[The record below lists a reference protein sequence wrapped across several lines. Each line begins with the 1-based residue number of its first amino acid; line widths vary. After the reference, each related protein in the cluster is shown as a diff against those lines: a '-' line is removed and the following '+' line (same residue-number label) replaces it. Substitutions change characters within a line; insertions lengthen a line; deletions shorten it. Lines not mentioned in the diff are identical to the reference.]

1 MKPEFGFVDPFR
13 MSGADAKDFPGN
25 GNVTN
30 RRRGPETNA
39 VREVQYHPRSPH
51 ADRIPMKTDT
61 PQTIYLKDYT
71 APAWLID
78 TVDLDIGIE
87 TGASVVTAR
96 LALRRNPALPAQA
109 LVLDGEEL
117 ETLSVTVDGVDVP
130 FSATPTELRI
140 ETLPDA
146 CTLQTV
152 VRIAPDKNTRLSGMY
167 RSKDGYFTQCEAQG
181 FRRITWFLDR
191 PDVMSVYT
199 VTLHADRDAF
209 PVLLANGNPVASGE
223 EANGRHWAT
232 WTDPF
237 RKPAYLF
244 ALVAGK
250 LDVLRDTFRTA
261 SGRSVQLAI
270 YVEPGKLDQCPHAM
284 DALKKSMRWDEERFG
299 LECDLDHYM
308 IVAVGDFNM
317 GAMENKGLNIFNTKY
332 VLARADVAT
341 DVDFENID
349 RVVAHEYF
357 HNWTGNRVT
366 CRDWFQLSLKEGLT
380 VFRDQEFGADL
391 HNRQTA
397 RIREV
402 RGLRAAQF
410 PEDAGPM
417 AHPIRPASFVEI
429 NNFYTATVYEK
440 GAEVIRMIQ
449 TLIGRDAFRAGM
461 DEYFR
466 RHDGQAVTCEDFVA
480 AMAAASGFDFTQF
493 MRWYNQPGTPH
504 LAVDG
509 YYDAESR
516 SYTLTCT
523 QSNPRAS
530 DDAPTLLPIRVALFA
545 EDGSLL
551 PGSERLLQLTATT
564 QSFVFEHIDAE
575 PVPSLLRDFSAPVYL
590 DFDYT
595 PEQLTLLLA
604 HESDPF
610 NAWEAGQRL
619 STTLILDAAEA
630 IARGDTPVW
639 PASFV
644 DACRRLLQTH
654 AERGTAFVAEALT
667 LPGEATLAELLDV
680 VDPEAL
686 HAARNALRR
695 HLAEQLE
702 GEFSGL
708 YAGLTARAPYAPTSE
723 QAGRRALRNTCLSY
737 LLELDTDGV
746 RRLAYAQFQQADNM
760 TDQFAALAALA
771 NVNAATCPQREQALA
786 EFYTQWQGEALV
798 VDKWLQAQST
808 SRRPDTLATVKALTA
823 HPAFDL
829 GNPNKIYALIRAFG
843 ANLVRFN
850 AADGS
855 GYAFIADQVLALHD
869 RNPQVASRLAR
880 CFDRWKKFD
889 AGRQAH
895 ARAALTRIRD
905 HAGLS
910 RDVLEIVSRALAD

>member
-1 MKPEFGFVDPFR
+1 
-13 MSGADAKDFPGN
+13 
-25 GNVTN
+25 
-30 RRRGPETNA
+30 
-39 VREVQYHPRSPH
+39 
-51 ADRIPMKTDT
+51 MKTDT
-61 PQTIYLKDYT
+61 PPTVYLQDYT
-71 APAWLID
+71 PPAFWID
-78 TVDLDIGIE
+78 TVDLDFDIAAGS
-87 TGASVVTAR
+87 TTVTAT
-96 LALRRNPALPAQA
+96 LALRRNPACPGQP

-117 ETLSVTVDGVDVP
+117 DTLSVTVDGKNWP
-130 FSATPTELRI
+130 KSETPTSL
-140 ETLPDA
+140 TLADLPDT

-152 VRIAPDKNTRLSGMY
+152 VRIDPDKNTRLSGLY

-191 PDVMSVYT
+191 PDVMATYT
-199 VTLHADRDAF
+199 VTLHADKATY
-209 PVLLANGNPVASGE
+209 PVLLANGNPVASGD
-223 EANGRHWAT
+223 EANNRHWAK
-232 WTDPF
+232 WADPF
-237 RKPAYLF
+237 KKPAYLF
-244 ALVAGK
+244 AVVAGK

-261 SGRSVQLAI
+261 SGRTVQLAI

-284 DALKKSMRWDEERFG
+284 AALQKSMKWDEERFG

-332 VLARADVAT
+332 VLARPDVAT

-417 AHPIRPASFVEI
+417 AHPVRPASFVEI

-449 TLIGRDAFRAGM
+449 TLIGRDGFRRGM

-480 AMAAASGFDFTQF
+480 SMAAASGFDFGQF

-504 LAVDG
+504 VAVDG
-509 YYDAESR
+509 HYDAESR
-516 SYTLTCT
+516 TYTLTCT
-523 QSNPRAS
+523 QSNRRAS
-530 DDAPTLLPIRVALFA
+530 DDQPYLIPIRVALFSEA
-545 EDGSLL
+545 GDLL
-551 PGSERLLQLTATT
+551 SGSERTLHLTATS
-564 QSFVFEHIDAE
+564 QSFVFNDVAAE

-595 PEQLTLLLA
+595 PEQLALLLG
-604 HESDPF
+604 HESDAF

-619 STTLILDAAEA
+619 ATTLILDAAQA
-630 IARGDTPVW
+630 IAAGQNPGWPDTFT
-639 PASFV
+639 A
-644 DACRRLLQTH
+644 ACRRLLQTQ
-654 AERGTAFVAEALT
+654 AQRGAAFVAEALT
-667 LPGEATLAELLDV
+667 LPGEGTLAELLDV
-680 VDPEAL
+680 GDPDAL
-686 HAARNALRR
+686 HAARNGLRR
-695 HLAEQLE
+695 HLAEELE

-708 YAGLTARAPYAPTSE
+708 YAALAITEPYAPTSE
-723 QAGRRALRNTCLSY
+723 QAGRRALRNVCLGY
-737 LLELDTDGV
+737 LLELDTDAV
-746 RRLAYAQFQQADNM
+746 RQRALQQFKAADNM
-760 TDQFAALAALA
+760 TDQYAALAALA
-771 NVNAATCPQREQALA
+771 NVNAATCPQRDEALA
-786 EFYTQWQGEALV
+786 AFYAQWRDEALV
-798 VDKWLQAQST
+798 VDKWLAAQSG
-808 SRRPDTLATVKALTA
+808 SRRPDTLATVKALTT
-823 HPAFDL
+823 HPAFDA
-829 GNPNKIYALIRAFG
+829 GNPNKIYALIRNFG

-855 GYAFIADQVLALHD
+855 GYAFMADRILELHD
-869 RNPQVASRLAR
+869 KNPQVASRLAR
-880 CFDRWKKFD
+880 SFDRWQKFD

-895 ARAALTRIRD
+895 ARAALERIRQHD
-905 HAGLS
+905 GLS
-910 RDVLEIVSRALAD
+910 RDVLEVVSRALGD

>member
-1 MKPEFGFVDPFR
+1 
-13 MSGADAKDFPGN
+13 
-25 GNVTN
+25 
-30 RRRGPETNA
+30 
-39 VREVQYHPRSPH
+39 
-51 ADRIPMKTDT
+51 MKTDT
-61 PQTIYLKDYT
+61 PPTVYLKDYT
-71 APAWLID
+71 PPAFWID
-78 TVDLDIGIE
+78 TVDL
-87 TGASVVTAR
+87 VVTIEADGTTVAAT
-96 LALRRNPALPAQA
+96 LALRRNADRPGEP

-117 ETLSVTVDGVDVP
+117 TTLSVTVDGKDWP
-130 FSATPTELRI
+130 TAETPSTL
-140 ETLPDA
+140 TLADLPDVF
-146 CTLQTV
+146 TLRTV
-152 VRIAPDKNTRLSGMY
+152 VRIQPDGNTRLSGMY

-191 PDVMSVYT
+191 PDVMSTYT
-199 VTLHADRDAF
+199 VTLHADQATY
-209 PVLLANGNPVASGE
+209 PILLANGNPVASGE
-223 EANGRHWAT
+223 EADGRHWAK
-232 WTDPF
+232 WVDPF

-250 LDVLRDTFRTA
+250 LDGLFDSFKTA
-261 SGRSVQLAI
+261 SGRTVQLAI

-284 DALKKSMRWDEERFG
+284 AALQKSMKWDEERFG

-332 VLARADVAT
+332 VLARSDVAT

-429 NNFYTATVYEK
+429 NNFYTSTVYEK

-449 TLIGRDAFRAGM
+449 TLIGREGFRAGM

-504 LAVDG
+504 VAVDG
-509 YYDAESR
+509 FWDEGSQT
-516 SYTLTCT
+516 YTLTCT
-523 QSNPRAS
+523 QANPRAS
-530 DDAPTLLPIRVALFA
+530 DETPYLIPIRVALFA
-545 EDGSLL
+545 DDGTLL

-564 QSFVFEHIDAE
+564 QSFVFNDVAAE

-590 DFDYT
+590 DFAYT
-595 PEQLTLLLA
+595 PEQLTVLLA
-604 HESDPF
+604 HETDPF

-619 STTLILDAAEA
+619 ATQLILDATTALA
-630 IARGDTPVW
+630 AVRAPIW

-644 DACRRLLQTH
+644 DAARKLLQTQ
-654 AERGTAFVAEALT
+654 AQRGAAFVAEALT
-667 LPGEATLAELLDV
+667 LPGETTLAELMTV
-680 VDPEAL
+680 VDPDAL
-686 HAARNALRR
+686 HAARNGLRR

-708 YAGLTARAPYAPTSE
+708 YAGLTVQEAYAPSSE
-723 QAGRRALRNTCLSY
+723 QAGRRALRNQCLAY
-737 LLELDTDGV
+737 LLELDTPAA
-746 RRLAYAQFQQADNM
+746 RELALQQFKTADNM

-771 NVNAATCPQREQALA
+771 NVNAADCPQRDTALA
-786 EFYTQWQGEALV
+786 DFYAQWKNEALV
-798 VDKWLQAQST
+798 VDKWLAAQST

-823 HPAFDL
+823 HSAFDI

-855 GYAFIADQVLALHD
+855 GYNFVADQILTLHD

-880 CFDRWKKFD
+880 CFDRWAKFD

-895 ARAALTRIRD
+895 ARAALERIRD

-910 RDVLEIVSRALAD
+910 RDVLEVVTRTLS

>member
-1 MKPEFGFVDPFR
+1 
-13 MSGADAKDFPGN
+13 
-25 GNVTN
+25 
-30 RRRGPETNA
+30 
-39 VREVQYHPRSPH
+39 
-51 ADRIPMKTDT
+51 MKTDT
-61 PQTIYLKDYT
+61 PQTVYLKDYT
-71 APAWLID
+71 APAYLID
-78 TVDLDIGIE
+78 TVDLDFAID
-87 TGASVVTAR
+87 TGGTTVSAT
-96 LALRRNPALPAQA
+96 LAMRRNPAVAAQP
-109 LVLDGEEL
+109 LVLDGDEL
-117 ETLSVTVDGVDVP
+117 KTLSVTVNRKKVP
-130 FSATPTELRI
+130 FS
-140 ETLPDA
+140 ETAGTLTIADLPDA
-146 CTLQTV
+146 FTLETV
-152 VRIAPDKNTRLSGMY
+152 VRIDPDRNTRLSGLY
-167 RSKDGYFTQCEAQG
+167 RSTDGYFTQCEAQG

-191 PDVMSVYT
+191 PDVMSTYT
-199 VTLHADRDAF
+199 VTLHADKATY
-209 PVLLANGNPVASGE
+209 PVLLANGNPVASGDE
-223 EANGRHWAT
+223 GDGRHWAK
-232 WTDPF
+232 WADPF

-250 LDVLRDTFRTA
+250 LDVLRDSFRTA

-284 DALKKSMRWDEERFG
+284 AALQKSMKWDEERFG

-332 VLARADVAT
+332 VLARSDVAT

-380 VFRDQEFGADL
+380 VFRDQEFGTDL

-417 AHPIRPASFVEI
+417 AHPIRPSSFVEI

-504 LAVDG
+504 VTVDG
-509 YYDAESR
+509 YFDGESQT
-516 SYTLTCT
+516 YTLTCT
-523 QSNPRAS
+523 QDNARAS
-530 DDAPTLLPIRVALFA
+530 DEQPYLIPIRVALFA
-545 EDGSLL
+545 EDGTLL
-551 PGSERLLQLTATT
+551 PGSERLLQMTATT
-564 QSFVFEHIDAE
+564 QSFAFNAVEAD
-575 PVPSLLRDFSAPVYL
+575 PVPSLLRDFSAPVIL

-619 STTLILDAAEA
+619 ASTLILDAAAA
-630 IARGDTPVW
+630 IAAGQAPVW
-639 PASFV
+639 PTSFV
-644 DACRRLLQTH
+644 DAARRLLQTQ
-654 AERGTAFVAEALT
+654 AARGAAFVAEALT
-667 LPGEATLAELLDV
+667 LPGETTLAEAMPV
-680 VDPEAL
+680 VDPDAL

-708 YAGLTARAPYAPTSE
+708 YAALAPQASYAPSSE
-723 QAGRRALRNTCLSY
+723 QAGRRALRSLCLGY
-737 LLELDTDGV
+737 LAELGTAES
-746 RRLAYAQFQQADNM
+746 RRLAVQHFEQADNM
-760 TDQFAALAALA
+760 TDQFAALSVLANIEGDHPERQAALDA
-771 NVNAATCPQREQALA
+771 
-786 EFYTQWQGEALV
+786 FYARWQHEALV

-808 SRRPDTLATVKALTA
+808 SRRPDTLSTVAALTA
-823 HPAFDL
+823 HPAFDI
-829 GNPNKIYALIRAFG
+829 GNPNKVYALIRAFG
-843 ANLVRFN
+843 ANLARFN

-855 GYAFIADQVLALHD
+855 GYAFIADRILDLHD

-889 AGRQAH
+889 GARQAH
-895 ARAALTRIRD
+895 ARQALERLRD

-910 RDVLEIVSRALAD
+910 RDVLEVVTRALG

>member
-1 MKPEFGFVDPFR
+1 
-13 MSGADAKDFPGN
+13 
-25 GNVTN
+25 
-30 RRRGPETNA
+30 
-39 VREVQYHPRSPH
+39 
-51 ADRIPMKTDT
+51 MKTDT
-61 PQTIYLKDYT
+61 PQTVYLKDYT
-71 APAWLID
+71 APAWWID
-78 TVDLDIGIE
+78 TVDLDISLE
-87 TGASVVTAR
+87 TGAATVRAT
-96 LALRRNPALPAQA
+96 LAIRRNPDVPPRPLT
-109 LVLDGEEL
+109 LDGEEL
-117 ETLSVTVDGVDVP
+117 NTVSLAVDGQETP
-130 FSATPTELRI
+130 FFATPTTL
-140 ETLPDA
+140 TVDSLPDT
-146 CTLQTV
+146 CTLTTV
-152 VRIAPDKNTRLSGMY
+152 VRIDPDKNTRLSGLY

-191 PDVMSVYT
+191 PDVMSIYT
-199 VTLHADRDAF
+199 VTLHADKAQF
-209 PVLLANGNPVASGE
+209 PVLLANGNPVDSGD
-223 EANGRHWAT
+223 EADGRHWAK
-232 WTDPF
+232 WADPF

-244 ALVAGK
+244 AVVAGK
-250 LDVLRDTFRTA
+250 LDVLKDTFKTA

-284 DALKKSMRWDEERFG
+284 EALKKSMAWDEQRFG

-332 VLARADVAT
+332 VLARPDVAT

-380 VFRDQEFGADL
+380 VFRDQEFGADT

-449 TLIGRDAFRAGM
+449 TLIGRDGFRAGM

-480 AMAAASGFDFTQF
+480 AMSAASDFDFTQF
-493 MRWYNQPGTPH
+493 MRWYNEPGTPKVT
-504 LAVDG
+504 VDAHF
-509 YYDAESR
+509 DAESR
-516 SYTLTCT
+516 TCTLTFA
-523 QSNPRAS
+523 QANPRAS
-530 DDAPTLLPIRVALFA
+530 DAAPYLIPIRVALFA
-545 EDGSLL
+545 ADGT
-551 PGSERLLQLTATT
+551 PVAGSERTLQMTAIT
-564 QSFVFEHIDAE
+564 QSFVFENVAEDA
-575 PVPSLLRDFSAPVYL
+575 VPSLLRDFSAPVNL

-619 STTLILDAAEA
+619 ASTLILDAAAELA
-630 IARGDTPVW
+630 AGRQPQW
-639 PASFV
+639 PDSFV
-644 DACRRLLQTH
+644 AACRRLLQTQH
-654 AERGTAFVAEALT
+654 ERGAAFVAEALT
-667 LPGEATLAELLDV
+667 LPGETTLAELMTV
-680 VDPEAL
+680 VDPDAL

-708 YAGLTARAPYAPTSE
+708 YAALTVTEPYAPNSE
-723 QAGRRALRNTCLSY
+723 QAGRRALRNLCLSY
-737 LLELDTDGV
+737 LLELDTDAV
-746 RRLAYAQFQQADNM
+746 RQLAYAQFNAADNM

-771 NVNAATCPQREQALA
+771 NVNAAVCAQREQALA
-786 EFYTQWQGEALV
+786 EFYDRWKDEALV

-823 HPAFDL
+823 HPAFDA

-843 ANLVRFN
+843 ANLVRFH

-855 GYAFIADQVLALHD
+855 GYAFMAERILLLHD
-869 RNPQVASRLAR
+869 KNPQVASRLAR
-880 CFDRWKKFD
+880 SFDRWKKFD

-895 ARAALTRIRD
+895 ARAALERIRD
-905 HAGLS
+905 HAGLA
-910 RDVLEIVSRALAD
+910 RDVHEVVSRALG

>member
-1 MKPEFGFVDPFR
+1 
-13 MSGADAKDFPGN
+13 
-25 GNVTN
+25 
-30 RRRGPETNA
+30 
-39 VREVQYHPRSPH
+39 
-51 ADRIPMKTDT
+51 MKTDT
-61 PQTIYLKDYT
+61 PLTIYLKDYT
-71 APAWLID
+71 PPAFLVD
-78 TVDLDIGIE
+78 TVDLDFVIE
-87 TGASVVTAR
+87 SGGTTVSAT
-96 LALRRNPALPAQA
+96 LAMRRNPARPAQA
-109 LVLDGEEL
+109 LVLDGDEL
-117 ETLSVTVDGVDVP
+117 ETLSVAVDGQKVP
-130 FSATPTELRI
+130 FSVTPN
-140 ETLPDA
+140 TLTIADVPDA
-146 CTLQTV
+146 FTLQTV
-152 VRIAPDKNTRLSGMY
+152 VRIDPDKNTRLSGLY
-167 RSKDGYFTQCEAQG
+167 RSRDGYFTQCEAQG

-191 PDVMSVYT
+191 PDVMSTYT
-199 VTLHADRDAF
+199 VTLHADKTAF
-209 PVLLANGNPVASGE
+209 PVLLANGNPVTAGDE
-223 EANGRHWAT
+223 PNGRHWAK
-232 WTDPF
+232 WADPF
-237 RKPAYLF
+237 KKPAYLF
-244 ALVAGK
+244 AVVAGK
-250 LDVLRDTFRTA
+250 LDVLQDSFQTA

-284 DALKKSMRWDEERFG
+284 AALKKSMKWDEQRFG

-332 VLARADVAT
+332 VLARSDVAT
-341 DVDFENID
+341 DIDFENID

-402 RGLRAAQF
+402 RGLRAGQF

-417 AHPIRPASFVEI
+417 SHPIRPASFVEI

-449 TLIGRDAFRAGM
+449 TLIGRDGFHAGM

-504 LAVDG
+504 VAVDG
-509 YYDAESR
+509 YFDAKTR
-516 SYTLTCT
+516 TYMLTCK
-523 QSNPRAS
+523 QANPRAS
-530 DDAPTLLPIRVALFA
+530 DEAPYLIPIRVALFTEQGEVIA
-545 EDGSLL
+545 
-551 PGSERLLQLTATT
+551 GSERLLHLTATT
-564 QSFVFEHIDAE
+564 QSFVFADIPTE
-575 PVPSLLRDFSAPVYL
+575 PTPSLLRDFSAPVYL

-619 STTLILDAAEA
+619 ASTLILDATAS
-630 IARGDTPVW
+630 IAAGKAPVW
-639 PASFV
+639 PASFI
-644 DACRRLLQTH
+644 DAARRLLQTQ
-654 AERGTAFVAEALT
+654 AQRGAAFVAEALT
-667 LPGEATLAELLDV
+667 LPGEATLAEALDEV
-680 VDPEAL
+680 NPDAL

-695 HLAEQLE
+695 HLAEQLA

-708 YAGLTARAPYAPTSE
+708 YAALAPNEPYAPTSA
-723 QAGRRALRNTCLSY
+723 QAGRRALRNMCLGY
-737 LLELDTDGV
+737 LLELDTPAI
-746 RRLAYAQFQQADNM
+746 RQLALQQFSNADNM

-771 NVNAATCPQREQALA
+771 NVNAADCPERETALA
-786 EFYTQWQGEALV
+786 DFYARWQNEALV
-798 VDKWLQAQST
+798 VDKWLAAQST
-808 SRRPDTLATVKALTA
+808 SRRPDTLVTVKALSA
-823 HPAFDL
+823 HPAFDI
-829 GNPNKIYALIRAFG
+829 GNPNKVYSLIRAFG
-843 ANLVRFN
+843 ANLARFN

-855 GYAFIADQVLALHD
+855 GYAFIADRVLDLHD
-869 RNPQVASRLAR
+869 KNPQVASRLAR

-895 ARAALTRIRD
+895 ARAALERIRD
-905 HAGLS
+905 HEGLS
-910 RDVLEIVSRALAD
+910 RDVLEIVSRALGSA

>member
-1 MKPEFGFVDPFR
+1 
-13 MSGADAKDFPGN
+13 
-25 GNVTN
+25 
-30 RRRGPETNA
+30 
-39 VREVQYHPRSPH
+39 
-51 ADRIPMKTDT
+51 MKTTT
-61 PQTIYLKDYT
+61 PQTVYLKDYT
-71 APAWLID
+71 APAYLID
-78 TVDLDIGIE
+78 TVDLDFTIE
-87 TGASVVTAR
+87 TGGTTVSAT
-96 LALRRNPALPAQA
+96 LAMRRNPAIPAQP
-109 LVLDGEEL
+109 LVLDGDEL
-117 ETLSVTVDGVDVP
+117 KTLSVTVNRKKVP
-130 FSATPTELRI
+130 FS
-140 ETLPDA
+140 ETAGTLTIADLPDA
-146 CTLQTV
+146 FTLETV
-152 VRIAPDKNTRLSGMY
+152 VRIDPDQNTRLSGMY
-167 RSKDGYFTQCEAQG
+167 RSADGYFTQCEAQG

-191 PDVMSVYT
+191 PDVMSTYT
-199 VTLHADRDAF
+199 ATLHADKATY
-209 PVLLANGNPVASGE
+209 PVLLANGNPVAAGDE
-223 EANGRHWAT
+223 PGGRHWAK
-232 WTDPF
+232 WADPF
-237 RKPAYLF
+237 KKPAYLF

-261 SGRSVQLAI
+261 SGRDVDLAI

-284 DALKKSMRWDEERFG
+284 AALQKAMKWDEQRFG

-332 VLARADVAT
+332 VLARSDVAT
-341 DVDFENID
+341 DLDFENID

-402 RGLRAAQF
+402 RGLRAGQF

-417 AHPIRPASFVEI
+417 AHPIRPSSFVEI

-449 TLIGRDAFRAGM
+449 TLIGRDGFRAGM

-493 MRWYNQPGTPH
+493 MRWYNQPGTPNVT
-504 LAVDG
+504 VDG
-509 YYDAESR
+509 FFDGESKT
-516 SYTLTCT
+516 YTLTCT

-530 DDAPTLLPIRVALFA
+530 DEAPTLIPIRVALFA
-545 EDGSLL
+545 DNGDLL
-551 PGSERLLQLTATT
+551 PGSERTLQLAAAT
-564 QSFVFEHIDAE
+564 QSFVFNDIAAE
-575 PVPSLLRDFSAPVYL
+575 PVPSLLRDFSAPVVL
-590 DFDYT
+590 AFDYT

-619 STTLILDAAEA
+619 ASTLILEATAA
-630 IARGDTPVW
+630 IAAGQAPVW

-644 DACRRLLQTH
+644 DAARRLLQ
-654 AERGTAFVAEALT
+654 AQAGVGKLGGAAFVAEALT
-667 LPGEATLAELLDV
+667 LPGESTLAEAMAI
-680 VDPEAL
+680 VDPDAL
-686 HAARNALRR
+686 HAARNAFRR

-708 YAGLTARAPYAPTSE
+708 YAALAPTAAYAPSSE
-723 QAGRRALRNTCLSY
+723 QAGRRALRNLCLGY
-737 LLELDTDGV
+737 IAELDTAAS
-746 RRLAYAQFQQADNM
+746 RRLAIQHFEQADNM
-760 TDQFAALAALA
+760 TDQFAALSVLA
-771 NVNAATCPQREQALA
+771 NVIDDCPERQAALDA
-786 EFYTQWQGEALV
+786 FYARWQHEALV
-798 VDKWLQAQST
+798 VDKWLQVQST
-808 SRRPDTLATVKALTA
+808 SRRPDTLPTVIALTA
-823 HPAFDL
+823 HPAFDS

-843 ANLVRFN
+843 ANLARFN

-855 GYAFIADQVLALHD
+855 GYAFIANQVIALHD

-889 AGRQAH
+889 TSRQAH
-895 ARAALTRIRD
+895 ARQALERIRD
-905 HAGLS
+905 HDGLS
-910 RDVLEIVSRALAD
+910 RDVLEIVTRALASA

>member
-1 MKPEFGFVDPFR
+1 
-13 MSGADAKDFPGN
+13 
-25 GNVTN
+25 
-30 RRRGPETNA
+30 
-39 VREVQYHPRSPH
+39 
-51 ADRIPMKTDT
+51 MKTDT

-71 APAWLID
+71 PPAYWID
-78 TVDLDIGIE
+78 TVDLDFSIE
-87 TGASVVTAR
+87 ATGTVVRST
-96 LALRRNPALPAQA
+96 LAMRRNPAVAAQP

-117 ETLSVTVDGVDVP
+117 ETLSVTVNAENWP
-130 FSATPTELRI
+130 KSETPTAL
-140 ETLPDA
+140 TLTDLPDEF
-146 CTLQTV
+146 TLQTV
-152 VRIAPDKNTRLSGMY
+152 VRIHPDTNTRLSGLY

-191 PDVMSVYT
+191 PDVMATYT
-199 VTLHADRDAF
+199 VTLHADKATY
-209 PVLLANGNPVASGE
+209 PVLLANGNPVASGD
-223 EANGRHWAT
+223 EADGRHWAK
-232 WTDPF
+232 WEDPF
-237 RKPAYLF
+237 KKPAYLF
-244 ALVAGK
+244 AIVAGK
-250 LDVLRDTFRTA
+250 LDVLNDTFQTA

-284 DALKKSMRWDEERFG
+284 EALKKSMKWDEERFG

-332 VLARADVAT
+332 VLARPDVAT

-417 AHPIRPASFVEI
+417 AHPIRPESFVEI

-449 TLIGRDAFRAGM
+449 TLIGRDGFRAGM

-493 MRWYNQPGTPH
+493 MRWYKQPGTPK

-509 YYDAESR
+509 YFDAESKT
-516 SYTLTCT
+516 YTLTCT
-523 QSNPRAS
+523 QANPRAS
-530 DDAPTLLPIRVALFA
+530 DDAPYLIPIRVALFTEA
-545 EDGSLL
+545 GELIA
-551 PGSERLLQLTATT
+551 GSERTLQLTATT
-564 QSFVFEHIDAE
+564 QSFVFNDIAAE
-575 PVPSLLRDFSAPVYL
+575 PVPSLLRNFSAPVYL

-595 PEQLTLLLA
+595 PEQLTLLMA

-619 STTLILDAAEA
+619 ASTLILDAAAE
-630 IARGDTPVW
+630 ITGGRSPQW
-639 PASFV
+639 PESFV
-644 DACRRLLQTH
+644 AACRRLLQTQ
-654 AERGTAFVAEALT
+654 AERGAAFVAEALT
-667 LPGEATLAELLDV
+667 LPGESTLAELLDQ
-680 VDPEAL
+680 VDPDAL

-695 HLAEQLE
+695 HLAEELE

-708 YAGLTARAPYAPTSE
+708 YAGLTAKAPYAPTSE
-723 QAGRRALRNTCLSY
+723 QAGQRALRNICLSY
-737 LLELDTDGV
+737 LLEFDTDAT
-746 RRLAYAQFQQADNM
+746 RQLAYAQFRQADNM

-771 NVNAATCPQREQALA
+771 NVNAPVCPQREQALSD
-786 EFYTQWQGEALV
+786 FYDKWQDEALV
-798 VDKWLQAQST
+798 VDKWLVAQSI
-808 SRRPDTLATVKALTA
+808 SRRPDTLATVKALTG
-823 HPAFDL
+823 HPAFDA
-829 GNPNKIYALIRAFG
+829 GNPNKIYALIRSFG

-855 GYAFIADQVLALHD
+855 GYDFIADRILMLHD
-869 RNPQVASRLAR
+869 KNPQVASRLAR

-895 ARAALTRIRD
+895 AQAALERIRD
-905 HAGLS
+905 HEGLS
-910 RDVLEIVSRALAD
+910 RDVLEVVTRALGESA

>member
-1 MKPEFGFVDPFR
+1 
-13 MSGADAKDFPGN
+13 
-25 GNVTN
+25 
-30 RRRGPETNA
+30 
-39 VREVQYHPRSPH
+39 
-51 ADRIPMKTDT
+51 MKTDT
-61 PQTIYLKDYT
+61 PQTIYLKDY
-71 APAWLID
+71 APPAFWVD
-78 TVDLDIGIE
+78 AVDLNFVME
-87 TGASVVTAR
+87 TDVTTVTATST
-96 LALRRNPALPAQA
+96 LRRNPDVARQA

-117 ETLSVTVDGVDVP
+117 ETLRITVDGKDVE
-130 FSATPTELRI
+130 FIATASTLTI
-140 ETLPDA
+140 DNLPDSF
-146 CTLQTV
+146 TLQTV
-152 VRIAPDKNTRLSGMY
+152 VRINPDKNTRLSGMY
-167 RSKDGYFTQCEAQG
+167 RSRDGYFTQCEAQG

-191 PDVMSVYT
+191 PDVMSTYV
-199 VTLHADRDAF
+199 VTLHADKAAL
-209 PVLLANGNPVASGE
+209 PVLLANGNPVAQGDE
-223 EANGRHWAT
+223 PNGRHWAR
-232 WTDPF
+232 WADPF
-237 RKPAYLF
+237 RKPCYLF

-250 LDVLRDTFRTA
+250 LDGLFDSFKTA
-261 SGRSVQLAI
+261 SGREVQLAI

-284 DALKKSMRWDEERFG
+284 AALQKSMKWDEERFG

-402 RGLRAAQF
+402 RGLRAGQF

-417 AHPIRPASFVEI
+417 SHPVRPSSFVEI

-449 TLIGRDAFRAGM
+449 TLIGRDNFRLGM

-504 LAVDG
+504 VAVDG
-509 YYDAESR
+509 VFDPKIGR
-516 SYTLTCT
+516 YTLTFK

-530 DDAPTLLPIRVALFA
+530 DDNPYLIPIRVALFDA
-545 EDGSLL
+545 AGALIH
-551 PGSERLLQLTATT
+551 GSEQTIELSSST
-564 QSFVFEHIDAE
+564 QQFHIDDLAAE
-575 PVPSLLRDFSAPVYL
+575 PVPSLLRDFSAPVIL
-590 DFDYT
+590 DFAYT
-595 PEQLTLLLA
+595 PEQLTHLLA
-604 HESDPF
+604 FESDPF

-619 STTLILDAAEA
+619 ASQLILQATASIAEGSA
-630 IARGDTPVW
+630 PVW

-644 DACRRLLQTH
+644 DAARRLLQQQ
-654 AERGTAFVAEALT
+654 ASRGAAFVAEALT
-667 LPGEATLAELLDV
+667 LPGEATLAEALEV
-680 VDPEAL
+680 VNPDAL
-686 HAARNALRR
+686 HAARNALRL

-702 GEFSGL
+702 GELSGV
-708 YAGLTARAPYAPTSE
+708 YAALAPRGAYQPNAND
-723 QAGRRALRNTCLSY
+723 AGRRALRNVCLSY
-737 LLELDTDGV
+737 LLELNTDFV
-746 RRLAYAQFQQADNM
+746 RQLALQQFRSADNM

-771 NVNAATCPQREQALA
+771 QTDCPERETALG
-786 EFYTQWQGEALV
+786 EFYERWQHEALV
-798 VDKWLQAQST
+798 VDKWLAAQSG
-808 SRRPDTLATVKALTA
+808 SRLPDTLETVKKLTTHA
-823 HPAFDL
+823 AFDL
-829 GNPNKIYALIRAFG
+829 TNPNKVYALIRNFG
-843 ANLVRFN
+843 ANLARFN
-850 AADGS
+850 TPE
-855 GYAFIADQVLALHD
+855 GYAFLAAQTIALDAK
-869 RNPQVASRLAR
+869 NPQVASRLAR

-889 AGRQAH
+889 AAHQAH
-895 ARAALTRIRD
+895 ARKALESIRD

-910 RDVLEIVSRALAD
+910 RDVLEVVTRSLG

>member
-1 MKPEFGFVDPFR
+1 
-13 MSGADAKDFPGN
+13 
-25 GNVTN
+25 
-30 RRRGPETNA
+30 
-39 VREVQYHPRSPH
+39 
-51 ADRIPMKTDT
+51 MKTDT
-61 PQTIYLKDYT
+61 PPTVYLKDYT
-71 APAWLID
+71 PPAFWID
-78 TVDLDIGIE
+78 TVDLDFDIAAGS
-87 TGASVVTAR
+87 TTVTAT
-96 LALRRNPALPAQA
+96 LALRRNPACPGQP

-117 ETLSVTVDGVDVP
+117 DTLSVTVDGKNWP
-130 FSATPTELRI
+130 KSETPTSL
-140 ETLPDA
+140 TLADLPDT

-152 VRIAPDKNTRLSGMY
+152 VRIDPDKNTRLSGLY

-181 FRRITWFLDR
+181 FRRISWFLDR
-191 PDVMSVYT
+191 PDVMATYT
-199 VTLHADRDAF
+199 VTLHADKATY
-209 PVLLANGNPVASGE
+209 PVLLANGNPVASGD
-223 EANGRHWAT
+223 EANNRHWAK
-232 WTDPF
+232 WADPF
-237 RKPAYLF
+237 KKPAYLF
-244 ALVAGK
+244 AVVAGK

-261 SGRSVQLAI
+261 SGRTVQLAI

-284 DALKKSMRWDEERFG
+284 AALQKSMKWDEERFG

-332 VLARADVAT
+332 VLARPDVAT

-417 AHPIRPASFVEI
+417 AHPVRPASFVEI

-449 TLIGRDAFRAGM
+449 TLIGRDGFRRGM

-480 AMAAASGFDFTQF
+480 SMAAASGFDFGQF

-504 LAVDG
+504 VAVDG
-509 YYDAESR
+509 HYDAESR
-516 SYTLTCT
+516 TYTLTCT
-523 QSNPRAS
+523 QSNRRAS
-530 DDAPTLLPIRVALFA
+530 DDQPYLIPIRVALFSEA
-545 EDGSLL
+545 GDLL
-551 PGSERLLQLTATT
+551 SGSERTLHLTATS
-564 QSFVFEHIDAE
+564 QSFVFNDVAAE

-595 PEQLTLLLA
+595 PEQLALLLG
-604 HESDPF
+604 HESDAF

-619 STTLILDAAEA
+619 ATTLILDAAQA
-630 IARGDTPVW
+630 IAAGQNPGWPDTFT
-639 PASFV
+639 A
-644 DACRRLLQTH
+644 ACRRLLQTQ
-654 AERGTAFVAEALT
+654 AQRGAAFVAEALT
-667 LPGEATLAELLDV
+667 LPGEGTLAELLDV
-680 VDPEAL
+680 VDPDAL
-686 HAARNALRR
+686 HAARNGLRR
-695 HLAEQLE
+695 HLAEELE

-708 YAGLTARAPYAPTSE
+708 YAALAITEPYAPTSE
-723 QAGRRALRNTCLSY
+723 QAGRRALRNVCLGY
-737 LLELDTDGV
+737 LLELDTDAV
-746 RRLAYAQFQQADNM
+746 RQRALQQFKAADNM
-760 TDQFAALAALA
+760 TDQYAALAALA
-771 NVNAATCPQREQALA
+771 NVNAATCPQRDEALA
-786 EFYTQWQGEALV
+786 AFYAQWRDEALV
-798 VDKWLQAQST
+798 VDKWLAAQSG
-808 SRRPDTLATVKALTA
+808 SRRPDTLATVKALTT
-823 HPAFDL
+823 HPAFDA
-829 GNPNKIYALIRAFG
+829 GNPNKIYALIRNFG

-855 GYAFIADQVLALHD
+855 GYAFMADRILELHD
-869 RNPQVASRLAR
+869 KNPQVASRLAR
-880 CFDRWKKFD
+880 SFDRWQKFD

-895 ARAALTRIRD
+895 ARAALERIRQHD
-905 HAGLS
+905 GLS
-910 RDVLEIVSRALAD
+910 RDVLEVVSRALGD

>member
-1 MKPEFGFVDPFR
+1 
-13 MSGADAKDFPGN
+13 
-25 GNVTN
+25 
-30 RRRGPETNA
+30 
-39 VREVQYHPRSPH
+39 
-51 ADRIPMKTDT
+51 MKTDT
-61 PQTIYLKDYT
+61 PQTIFLKDY
-71 APAWLID
+71 APPAYLID
-78 TVDLDIGIE
+78 TVDLDFVVA
-87 TGASVVTAR
+87 TGGTTVTAK
-96 LALRRNPALPAQA
+96 LAMRRNPATPKQA

-117 ETLSVTVDGVDVP
+117 ETLSVTIDGKDAP
-130 FSATPTELRI
+130 FVLDSNTLRI
-140 ETLPDA
+140 AETPDA
-146 CTLQTV
+146 FTLQTI
-152 VRIAPDKNTRLSGMY
+152 VRIDPDKNTRLSGLY

-181 FRRITWFLDR
+181 FRRITWFIDR
-191 PDVMSVYT
+191 PDVMSTYT
-199 VTLHADRDAF
+199 VTLHADKAIF
-209 PVLLANGNPVASGE
+209 PILLANGNPVAAGDE
-223 EANGRHWAT
+223 TDGRHWAR
-232 WTDPF
+232 WEDPF
-237 RKPAYLF
+237 RKPCYLF
-244 ALVAGK
+244 AMVAGK
-250 LDVLRDTFRTA
+250 LDGLFDTFKTA
-261 SGRSVQLAI
+261 SGRTVQLAI

-284 DALKKSMRWDEERFG
+284 EALKKSMRWDEERFG

-417 AHPIRPASFVEI
+417 AHPIRPSSFVEI

-449 TLIGRDAFRAGM
+449 TLIGRDGFRAGM

-480 AMAAASGFDFTQF
+480 AMAAANGFDFTQF
-493 MRWYNQPGTPH
+493 MRWYNEPGTPRV
-504 LAVDG
+504 AVDG
-509 YYDAESR
+509 FFDAESQT
-516 SYTLTCT
+516 YTLTCT
-523 QSNPRAS
+523 QANARAS
-530 DDAPTLLPIRVALFA
+530 DEAPYLIPLRVALFGQ
-545 EDGSLL
+545 DGTLL
-551 PGSERLLQLTATT
+551 PGSERLLHLTATT
-564 QSFVFEHIDAE
+564 QSFVFNDIADE

-595 PEQLTLLLA
+595 ADELTLLLA
-604 HESDPF
+604 HERDPF

-619 STTLILDAAEA
+619 AGKLILNAARDLA
-630 IARGDTPVW
+630 AGRAANW
-639 PASFV
+639 PDSFV
-644 DACRRLLQTH
+644 AACRRLLQTQ

-667 LPGEATLAELLDV
+667 LPGESTLAEELDV
-680 VDPEAL
+680 VDPDAL

-708 YAGLTARAPYAPTSE
+708 YAALTVTEPYAPNSE
-723 QAGRRALRNTCLSY
+723 QAGRRALRNLCLSY
-737 LLELDTDGV
+737 LLELDSDAV
-746 RRLAYAQFQQADNM
+746 RQLAYAQFKQADNM

-771 NVNAATCPQREQALA
+771 NVNAAVCPQRERALA
-786 EFYTQWQGEALV
+786 EFYAQWKDEALV

-808 SRRPDTLATVKALTA
+808 SRRPETLETVKALTA
-823 HPAFDL
+823 HPAFDA

-843 ANLVRFN
+843 ATLVRFN

-855 GYAFIADQVLALHD
+855 GYAFIAEQILALHE

-880 CFDRWKKFD
+880 CFDRWQKFD
-889 AGRQAH
+889 ADRQAH
-895 ARAALTRIRD
+895 ARRALERIQA
-905 HAGLS
+905 HPGLS
-910 RDVLEIVSRALAD
+910 RDVLEVINRALGAAA

>member
-1 MKPEFGFVDPFR
+1 
-13 MSGADAKDFPGN
+13 
-25 GNVTN
+25 
-30 RRRGPETNA
+30 
-39 VREVQYHPRSPH
+39 
-51 ADRIPMKTDT
+51 MKTDT

-71 APAWLID
+71 PPAFLVD
-78 TVDLDIGIE
+78 SVDLDFVIE
-87 TGASVVTAR
+87 GGGTTVTTT
-96 LALRRNPALPAQA
+96 LALRRNPAIAAQP

-117 ETLSVTVDGVDVP
+117 ETLSVAVDGEKVL
-130 FSATPTELRI
+130 FSVTPN
-140 ETLPDA
+140 TLIIAEVPDA
-146 CTLQTV
+146 FTLRTV
-152 VRIAPDKNTRLSGMY
+152 VRIDPDANTGLSGLY
-167 RSKDGYFTQCEAQG
+167 RSRDGYFTQCEAQG

-191 PDVMSVYT
+191 PDVMSTYS
-199 VTLHADRDAF
+199 VTLHADKAKF
-209 PVLLANGNPVASGE
+209 PVLLVNGNPVAAGD
-223 EANGRHWAT
+223 EADGRHWAT
-232 WTDPF
+232 WEDPF
-237 RKPAYLF
+237 KKPAYLF
-244 ALVAGK
+244 AVVAGK
-250 LDVLRDTFRTA
+250 LDVLRDTFTTA

-270 YVEPGKLDQCPHAM
+270 YVEPGKLDQCAHAM
-284 DALKKSMRWDEERFG
+284 AALQKSMKWDEERFG

-391 HNRQTA
+391 HNRSTA

-417 AHPIRPASFVEI
+417 SHPVRPASFVEI

-449 TLIGRDAFRAGM
+449 TLIGRDGFRKGM

-504 LAVDG
+504 VAVDG
-509 YYDAESR
+509 YFDAESKT
-516 SYTLTCT
+516 YTLTCM
-523 QSNPRAS
+523 QSNSRAS
-530 DDAPTLLPIRVALFA
+530 DAAPYLIPLRVAMFA
-545 EDGSLL
+545 EDGRLL

-564 QSFVFEHIDAE
+564 QSFVFNDLVSE
-575 PVPSLLRDFSAPVYL
+575 PIPSLLRDFSAPVIL

-595 PEQLTLLLA
+595 PEELAVLLA
-604 HESDPF
+604 HENDPF

-619 STTLILDAAEA
+619 ATQLILDATAA
-630 IARGDTPVW
+630 IAAGEIPLW
-639 PASFV
+639 PAGFV
-644 DACRRLLQTH
+644 DAIRRLLQTQ
-654 AERGTAFVAEALT
+654 AARGAAFVAEALS
-667 LPGEATLAELLDV
+667 LPGESTLAEMLDV
-680 VDPEAL
+680 VDPDAL
-686 HAARNALRR
+686 HAARNGLRR

-702 GEFSGL
+702 KEFFGL
-708 YAGLTARAPYAPTSE
+708 YSALTVSEPYAPNSE
-723 QAGRRALRNTCLSY
+723 QAGRRALRNLCLSY
-737 LLELDTDGV
+737 LLELDTPAA
-746 RRLAYAQFQQADNM
+746 RTLARKQFESADNM

-771 NVNAATCPQREQALA
+771 NVNAADCPERSTALA
-786 EFYTQWQGEALV
+786 GFYARWQGEALV
-798 VDKWLQAQST
+798 VDKWLAVQST
-808 SRRPDTLATVKALTA
+808 SRRPETLATVKALTT

-829 GNPNKIYALIRAFG
+829 ANPNKIYALIRAFG
-843 ANLVRFN
+843 GNLVRFN

-855 GYAFIADQVLALHD
+855 GYAFIAEQILALHD

-880 CFDRWKKFD
+880 CFDRWQKFD
-889 AGRQAH
+889 ANRQAH
-895 ARAALTRIRD
+895 ARVALERIRD

-910 RDVLEIVSRALAD
+910 RDVLEVVSRALV

>member
-1 MKPEFGFVDPFR
+1 MNTP
-13 MSGADAKDFPGN
+13 A
-25 GNVTN
+25 
-30 RRRGPETNA
+30 
-39 VREVQYHPRSPH
+39 
-51 ADRIPMKTDT
+51 

-71 APAWLID
+71 PPAYLID
-78 TVDLDIGIE
+78 TVDLDFSIE
-87 TGASVVTAR
+87 TGSTVVKAT
-96 LALRRNPALPAQA
+96 LAMRRNPVAATQA
-109 LVLDGEEL
+109 LVLNGEEL
-117 ETLSVTVDGVDVP
+117 ETLNVAVDGQNVEFLVADNHL
-130 FSATPTELRI
+130 TI
-140 ETLPDA
+140 ENLPEQF
-146 CTLQTV
+146 TLQTV
-152 VRIAPDKNTRLSGMY
+152 VRIQPDRNTRLSGMY

-181 FRRITWFLDR
+181 FRHITWFLDR
-191 PDVMSVYT
+191 PDVMSTYT
-199 VTLHADRDAF
+199 VTLHADKAAF
-209 PVLLANGNPVASGE
+209 PVLLANGNPVAQGD
-223 EANGRHWAT
+223 EADGRHWAK
-232 WTDPF
+232 WQDPF

-244 ALVAGK
+244 AIVAGK
-250 LDVLRDTFRTA
+250 LDVLTDTFQTA
-261 SGRSVQLAI
+261 SGRTVQLAI

-284 DALKKSMRWDEERFG
+284 EALKKSMKWDEERFG

-332 VLARADVAT
+332 VLARPDVAT

-402 RGLRAAQF
+402 RGLRAGQF

-449 TLIGRDAFRAGM
+449 TLIGRDGFRKGM
-461 DEYFR
+461 DEYFC

-493 MRWYNQPGTPH
+493 MRWYNQPGTPRV
-504 LAVDG
+504 AVDG
-509 YYDAESR
+509 FFDEESKT
-516 SYTLTCT
+516 YTLTCT

-530 DDAPTLLPIRVALFA
+530 DDAPYLIPIQVALFA
-545 EDGSLL
+545 QDGRLL
-551 PGSERLLQLTATT
+551 PNSERLLHLTANS
-564 QSFVFEHIDAE
+564 QSFVFPDVTDE
-575 PVPSLLRDFSAPVYL
+575 PVPSLLRNFSAPINL
-590 DFDYT
+590 EFDYT
-595 PEQLTLLLA
+595 ADELTLLLA

-619 STTLILDAAEA
+619 AGKLILKTARDLAAG
-630 IARGDTPVW
+630 RKTQW
-639 PASFV
+639 PENFV
-644 DACRRLLQTH
+644 AACRSLLQTH
-654 AERGTAFVAEALT
+654 AVRGNAFVAEALT
-667 LPGEATLAELLDV
+667 LPGESTLAEQLDI
-680 VDPEAL
+680 VDPDAL
-686 HAARNALRR
+686 HAARNSLRR

-702 GEFSGL
+702 SEFSGL
-708 YAGLTARAPYAPTSE
+708 YAALTVTEPYAPSSE
-723 QAGRRALRNTCLSY
+723 QAGQRALRNLCLSY
-737 LLELDTDGV
+737 LLELDSEAT
-746 RRLAYAQFQQADNM
+746 RELAYQQFKTANNM

-771 NVNAATCPQREQALA
+771 NVNAEHCPQREQALA
-786 EFYTQWQGEALV
+786 EFYETWKHEALV
-798 VDKWLQAQST
+798 VDKWLQVQST
-808 SRRPDTLATVKALTA
+808 SRRPDTLATVKSLTE
-823 HPAFDL
+823 HPAFDA

-855 GYAFIADQVLALHD
+855 GYTFIADRILLLHD
-869 RNPQVASRLAR
+869 KNPQVASRLAR

-889 AGRQAH
+889 AARQAH
-895 ARAALTRIRD
+895 AKAALERVRS
-905 HAGLS
+905 HEGLS
-910 RDVLEIVSRALAD
+910 RDVLEVVTRALAD